1 MATSGGF
8 AAGVGREGPGR
19 QRGAQLIGVQRL
31 SAAMLDKGQGVLCS
45 MGIVPLGL
53 WEVSAGALNGPR
65 QRTPGAQA
73 WRHELSKSVW
83 KEFQRRCYTS

>member
-31 SAAMLDKGQGVLCS
+31 SAAMLDKGQGVPVFN
-45 MGIVPLGL
+45 GN
-53 WEVSAGALNGPR
+53 SAPGVVGGECRSAERATREDSRGAGME
-65 QRTPGAQA
+65 T
-73 WRHELSKSVW
+73 
-83 KEFQRRCYTS
+83 